1 MTRIDQL
8 NELGIRR
15 TYNHLR
21 TRFQFLISSLGYWRL
36 GERIRLGKN
45 VQIQRLSSFYC
56 SKLSSI
62 NIGDDTIIYEFAK
75 LEARGQSLISI
86 GKESVLGD
94 IQIYSRENIT
104 IGDGFLASWG
114 TLIQDYNAHST
125 HPEDRRHELHCI
137 VNKKPYVFSE
147 KTSPITIGNNVWM
160 GAYSI
165 VLKGANIGHNCV
177 IAPLSVVL
185 KGDYPENSLISGNP
199 ASAQD
204 LKIA

>member
-21 TRFQFLISSLGYWRL
+21 TRLQFWISSLGYWRL
-36 GERIRLGKN
+36 GEQISLGNN
-45 VQIQRLSSFYC
+45 VQIQKLSSFYC
-56 SKLSSI
+56 TKLSNI
-62 NIGDDTIIYEFAK
+62 KIGDDTIIYEFAK
-75 LEARGQSLISI
+75 IEARGNGAISI

-94 IQIYSRENIT
+94 IQIYSREKIT
-104 IGDGFLASWG
+104 IGEGFLASWG

-125 HPEDRRHELHCI
+125 HPAERRHELHCI
-137 VNKKPYVFSE
+137 VKKKPHVFSE
-147 KTSPITIGNNVWM
+147 KTSPIIIGNNVWM

-165 VLKGANIGHNCV
+165 ILKGANIGNNCV

-185 KGDYPENSLISGNP
+185 KGDYPDNSLISGNP
-199 ASAQD
+199 ARAQE
-204 LKIA
+204 LKLG